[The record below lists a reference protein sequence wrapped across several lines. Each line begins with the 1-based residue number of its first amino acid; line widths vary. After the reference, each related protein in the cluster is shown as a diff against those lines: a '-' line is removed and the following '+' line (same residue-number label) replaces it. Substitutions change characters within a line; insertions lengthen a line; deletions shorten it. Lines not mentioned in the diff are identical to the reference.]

1 MLCQYLCTVTVLGDE
16 LKLYSKR
23 CTRRSVTPVLE
34 LCSSK
39 VCEQLVVYI
48 FVSISDTFTCLHCT
62 LHQQYIQWGDTGGSM
77 RVKRAQYAYETVS
90 YILGLIYHR

>member
-1 MLCQYLCTVTVLGDE
+1 MLCQYSCTVTVLGDE
-16 LKLYSKR
+16 LKLYSKH

-39 VCEQLVVYI
+39 VCEQLVLYI

-62 LHQQYIQWGDTGGSM
+62 LHQQYIQFYSKMGRGGKYARKTRM
-77 RVKRAQYAYETVS
+77 RPSHKSWA
-90 YILGLIYHR
+90 

>member
-1 MLCQYLCTVTVLGDE
+1 MLCQYSCTVTVLGDE

-39 VCEQLVVYI
+39 VCDQLVVYI
-48 FVSISDTFTCLHCT
+48 FVSF
-62 LHQQYIQWGDTGGSM
+62 GGGKYARKTRTI
-77 RVKRAQYAYETVS
+77 RV
-90 YILGLIYHR
+90 